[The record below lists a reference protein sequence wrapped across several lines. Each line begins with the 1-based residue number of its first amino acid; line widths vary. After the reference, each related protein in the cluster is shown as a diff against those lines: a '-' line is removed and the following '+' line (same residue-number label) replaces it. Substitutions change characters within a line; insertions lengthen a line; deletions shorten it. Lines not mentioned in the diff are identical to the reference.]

1 MNTFYPHAF
10 WLQIYI
16 RNVFL
21 AWSDPLPIHI
31 RCDRSP
37 DLARSTGPF
46 PPQWRRLKYPD
57 VLKNKKIVFVERSLS
72 RVFAALVTRVIFK
85 AAVYIRR
92 KGHTAS
98 ARMCVSWSLMLIQ
111 QCVEL
116 PWRLP
121 PLLFG
126 VAGNVW
132 RFGDTVW
139 LFTLISLTFNRSIS
153 LIISLHCTHTG
164 KLRIYS

>member
-1 MNTFYPHAF
+1 MLFGCRFTQGTYFLQDQTPFLSIFAMIGVPI
-10 WLQIYI
+10 WL
-16 RNVFL
+16 
-21 AWSDPLPIHI
+21 DPLAHFRHSDADSSIQTF
-31 RCDRSP
+31 
-37 DLARSTGPF
+37 STGG
-46 PPQWRRLKYPD
+46 
-57 VLKNKKIVFVERSLS
+57 KKKVFVERSLS
-72 RVFAALVTRVIFK
+72 RVVAALVTSVILK
-85 AAVYIRR
+85 TAVYIRR

-98 ARMCVSWSLMLIQ
+98 ARLCVGWSLMLIQ

-132 RFGDTVW
+132 GFGDTIW
-139 LFTLISLTFNRSIS
+139 LFTLISLAFNWPIS
-153 LIISLHCTHTG
+153 LIVSLHCTHTG